1 MRKKNKSKKSLSKKG
16 LIFNGIT
23 EITVSGYKSIKASES
38 IEIRPLTIL
47 AGTNSSGKS
56 SFIQPLLMMKQTL
69 EEGFDPGPLL
79 LNGPHVRFTSA
90 EQLLHTNFSGVREKD
105 FQVGFKLGNNDE
117 CLITYRKVSNGFTIY
132 KAYYKSTIYDE
143 NMNEKVTEV
152 ELYKDEKSKDIKSLI
167 PPYLMGMLK
176 DSDES
181 LQTTVVRNRCFL
193 KANIHLGNN
202 GKLVLSE
209 FPSQSF
215 EQSIRNIIHLPG
227 LRGNPER
234 TYPTTAVDSDFENT
248 YLPGNFEKYV
258 ASLINRWQTNDEDR
272 LSELEYYLNI
282 LGLTDKVR
290 TTRIDDTQVS
300 IKVGRGVKDSLN
312 DLVNIADVGL
322 GVSQTLPVLVA
333 LVFARPGQMVY
344 IEQPEI
350 HLHPR
355 AQYIF
360 SAILSKAISKGVKVV
375 METHSSLIIKGI
387 QTAVAK
393 KEIINSDVALHWFR
407 KNEEFGETEITSSDL
422 DINGAF
428 GDWPIDFDEV
438 ELMAEINYLE
448 AAEED
453 YKYE

>member
-1 MRKKNKSKKSLSKKG
+1 MSKKNKKKLLSKRRTARE
-16 LIFNGIT
+16 NEGIT
-23 EITVSGYKSIKASES
+23 EITVSGYKSIRES
-38 IEIRPLTIL
+38 KSIKIKPLTLL

-79 LNGPHVRFTSA
+79 LNGAHVRFTSA
-90 EQLLHTNFSGVREKD
+90 DQLLHTNFNGKKEEQ
-105 FQVGFKLGNNDE
+105 FQVGFEINNEDR
-117 CLITYRKVSNGFTIY
+117 CDVTYRKVSNGFTID
-132 KAYYKSTIYDE
+132 KTYY
-143 NMNEKVTEV
+143 KVTELD
-152 ELYKDEKSKDIKSLI
+152 ENYKKQETEITLHKDEMRKDIKSII
-167 PPYLMGMLK
+167 PPYL
-176 DSDES
+176 SDLMKKMDGG
-181 LQTTVVRNRCFL
+181 LQASVVRNRCFL
-193 KANIHLGNN
+193 KANIHLGNDKN
-202 GKLVLSE
+202 LVFTE
-209 FPSQSF
+209 FPSQTF
-215 EQSIRNIIHLPG
+215 DRAIRNILHLPG

-258 ASLINRWQTNDEDR
+258 ASLINKWQTNDEIK
-272 LSELEYYLNI
+272 LSELGNYLSL

-300 IKVGRGVKDSLN
+300 INVGRGVKDSLN

-333 LVFARPGQMVY
+333 LVYARPGQMVY

-355 AQYIF
+355 AQYMF
-360 SAILSKAISKGVKVV
+360 ASILSKIISKGVKVV

-393 KEIINSDVALHWFR
+393 NEINNKDAALHWFSR
-407 KNEEFGETEITSSDL
+407 NKDFGETEIISSNL
-422 DINGAF
+422 DSNGAF

-438 ELMAEINYLE
+438 ELMAEINYLD

-453 YKYE
+453 